1 MPFTYSRGT
10 NKFDNSPA
18 QMSVNDFNEF
28 ADAVANDRSASKGL
42 TYICAPLSEGV
53 HYERPN
59 DNPGIKHW
67 RLKNYGLARQYLA
80 FDFDG
85 FESPNVFKE
94 MSEYFSTFNCLIYT
108 TSSHTEDA
116 PRARALVELRR
127 EITTAEG
134 EKLGQS
140 AQKDIESIIGIGKI
154 KFDDSVYRATQP
166 IYTPVTTSQIIRH
179 FGIPFDVDE
188 ILKKYAPT
196 QKIKPPADF
205 PPVTQLLGALG
216 YEKNVELERMVSA
229 LSAIPAKIER
239 AIWCDILYSVKAHG
253 FDSSE
258 HSAREWSKTAGE
270 YDPANNPRG
279 YDENAFDD
287 VWKYPVQSI
296 GPATLYHYAKQYGW
310 LGQQVELF
318 PHTDI
323 GADIEIYGDVFNGKF
338 FRKTFKGRMIYCYPR
353 SKWLKFNTMYWQ
365 WCESGE
371 ELQAAKEVALQIAKY
386 AGEIFSSDPTNP
398 NSKKLI
404 QHAQNSQ
411 NINRLQAML
420 QTAAAEPD
428 MGIGSM
434 NELDSNAM
442 LLGCTN
448 GVVCLNTGTLLTP
461 DPKMLITRQ
470 VSTQY
475 DSDAPCPTWLQ
486 FLDQCFLSDEETID
500 YIQKALGYSL
510 TGMVNEEVLHFCFG
524 MGRNG
529 KSVLANVM
537 TKLMGDYAI
546 TAPAEMLMRR
556 DRNGATNDIA
566 RLCGSRLV
574 LANETRSDQ
583 RFDDLTIKTLVST
596 ERISARF
603 LHNEYFDFWPT
614 FKIWIRGNHKP
625 VITDDS
631 NGAWRRIRLV
641 PFENNLSEEKADSEL
656 ENKLLA
662 EKDGI
667 LAWMVEGALK
677 WKKEGLIS
685 SPRIKSASNQYR
697 SDCDVI
703 GDFMDENCALGVGL
717 RVTQLGL
724 WTLWQE
730 WSKANGYF
738 CGSKKTFTRRLK
750 DRGINADGY
759 HNGVRAYCGVGLL
772 KTSLATTPSQDVGV
786 IPDSSCKQ
794 LL

>member
-1 MPFTYSRGT
+1 MAFLYSRGT
-10 NKFDNSPA
+10 NKYDNSPA
-18 QMSVNDFNEF
+18 QLKVKDFDEF
-28 ADAVANDRSASKGL
+28 ADAVTNDKSSSKGL
-42 TYICAPLSEGV
+42 AYICAALSEGV
-53 HYERPN
+53 HYEKPDEN
-59 DNPGIKHW
+59 LGTNHW

-85 FESPNVFKE
+85 FESPSVFSE
-94 MSEYFSTFNCLIYT
+94 VCEYFSAFNCLIYT
-108 TSSHTEDA
+108 TASHTEAA
-116 PRARALVELRR
+116 PRARALVELNR
-127 EITTAEG
+127 EISPLEG
-134 EKLGQS
+134 EELGQA
-140 AQKDIESIIGIGKI
+140 AQGGVESSIGTRKI

-166 IYTPVTTSQIIRH
+166 IYTPVTTSKIIRH
-179 FGIPFDVDE
+179 HGTSLDVDAT
-188 ILKKYAPT
+188 LDKYLPKQT
-196 QKIKPPADF
+196 GKPAGSPESVVKSSNA
-205 PPVTQLLGALG
+205 LLDT
-216 YEKNVELERMVSA
+216 VEGVARMLSA

-239 AIWCDILYSVKAHG
+239 RLWCDLLYSVKAHG
-253 FDSSE
+253 FSSSE
-258 HSAREWSKTAGE
+258 HEAREWSKTAGE
-270 YDPANNPRG
+270 YDPVNNPHG
-279 YDENAFDD
+279 YDEKAFND

-296 GPATLYHYAKQYGW
+296 GPGTLYHHAKQFGW
-310 LGQQVELF
+310 LGKQAELF
-318 PHTDI
+318 ATTDI
-323 GADIEIYGDVFNGKF
+323 NANPDIFGDVFNGKF
-338 FRKTFKGRMIYCYPR
+338 FAKIFINRMVYCYPR
-353 SKWLKFNTMYWQ
+353 SKWLKFNEMVWE
-365 WCESGE
+365 WCDSGE
-371 ELQAAKEVALQIAKY
+371 ELQAAKHAAMNIAKY
-386 AGEIFSSDPTNP
+386 AAEIFSADPTNP
-398 NSKKLI
+398 SSKKLI

-411 NINRLQAML
+411 NLSRLQAML
-420 QTAAAEPD
+420 QTAAAELS
-428 MGIGSM
+428 MGIGDL
-434 NELDSNAM
+434 NQLDSDAM
-442 LLGCTN
+442 LLGCKN
-448 GVVCLNTGTLLTP
+448 GIVCLNTGTLLAP

-470 VSTQY
+470 VNAEL
-475 DSDAPCPTWLQ
+475 DPDAPCPNWLR
-486 FLDQCFLSDEETID
+486 FLDQCFISDEETID

-529 KSVLANVM
+529 KSVFANVM

-556 DRNGATNDIA
+556 DRNSATNDIA

-603 LHNEYFDFWPT
+603 LHNEFFEFWPT

-625 VITDDS
+625 VITDES

-641 PFENNLSEEKADSEL
+641 PFENNIPEDLVDPEL

-677 WKKEGLIS
+677 WKKEGLTS

-703 GDFMDENCALGVGL
+703 GDFIDENCTLGQGLKVTQVGL
-717 RVTQLGL
+717 WNV
-724 WTLWQE
+724 WQE
-730 WSKANGYF
+730 WARENGYF

-759 HNGVRAYCGVGLL
+759 HNGVRAYVGVGLAKIL
-772 KTSLATTPSQDVGV
+772 HHTTPSQDVGV
-786 IPDSSCKQ
+786 NPDSSYKQ